1 MPNSFNI
8 ESFIEG
14 LTGEKERVQLQNE
27 YDQNF
32 TGNPLTYANPGYS
45 EWQNNQ
51 ERMRRFAEQLAD
63 PQSQYYQQFRKFL
76 ASATPTIGTNNLLA
90 PLMAG
95 GGNQAASGLQANA
108 LRDEYKGER
117 NDFLNNATTGFASQG
132 AGLAAGISQNLSS
145 NEMNQRFGTISAN
158 QNAYALNQNNPDF
171 GDFALSLIPGATAF
185 LKPGTSPGQGGGGGQ
200 MTPYQG
206 YTPQFSD
213 IRLKENIQDTGEKT
227 KDGIRIVEFNYIWGG
242 ERFRG
247 VIANEAQE
255 VRPDLV
261 STINGY
267 LAVNYGGL

>member
-1 MPNSFNI
+1 MPQ
-8 ESFIEG
+8 EPWWRRG
-14 LTGEKERVQLQNE
+14 LAEAQQQGQQQIQQNQQNQNE
-27 YDQNF
+27 YNENF
-32 TGNPLTYANPGYS
+32 TGNPLEYANPGYS

-158 QNAYALNQNNPDF
+158 QNATALNQGNADF
-171 GDFALSLIPGATAF
+171 GDFALSLFPGLAAIALAPT
-185 LKPGTSPGQGGGGGQ
+185 TGGASMA
-200 MTPYQG
+200 MTP
-206 YTPQFSD
+206 SD

-227 KDGIRIVEFNYIWGG
+227 KDGIHIVEFNYIWGG

-247 VIANEAQE
+247 VIVNEVE
-255 VRPDLV
+255 KVRPDLV